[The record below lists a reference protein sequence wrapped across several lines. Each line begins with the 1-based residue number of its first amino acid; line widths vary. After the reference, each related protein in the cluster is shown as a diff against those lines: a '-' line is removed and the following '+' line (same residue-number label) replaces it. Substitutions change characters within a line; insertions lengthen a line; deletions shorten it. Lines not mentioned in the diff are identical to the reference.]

1 MKRPTL
7 THPSRAVLVHI
18 PTAVLDHLDS
28 AARAS
33 NPPTTRSELIRR
45 LVMAPMEKVAPNNV
59 MPEQRATQEVK
70 PASGPSFKEAWA
82 RMNFW

>member
-7 THPSRAVLVHI
+7 MHPSRAVLIHI
-18 PTAVLDHLDS
+18 PTAVLDHLDA

-33 NPPTTRSELIRR
+33 NPPTTRSELIRQ
-45 LVMAPMEKVAPNNV
+45 LVMAPMEKVAPNNAKPQEPARRE
-59 MPEQRATQEVK
+59 PE
-70 PASGPSFKEAWA
+70 PASLASFKEAWG